1 MTRKNLVGI
10 LLALIAIWMVW
21 YWWPWFTPFI
31 LQHHHFSV
39 SALISEGQPPSRA
52 INEPNGMPTPAA
64 WLFLVLL
71 GATLLVVRGLVFKPS
86 KAHGSARN
94 ANRRDTRNYRARH
107 NSPRAYRAPRG
118 LAAILAPSAGA
129 LVSYRPGWLKPK
141 GEQQPLL
148 LGRYGF
154 STIALPQWLQ
164 QQNVLLT
171 AMIGSGKTF
180 GLIMRNLLRECGRR
194 SLFISDVKAE
204 LVRKCAGY
212 LSRFYEIWIF
222 SPLDASQSDGYNPL
236 MHIHSPQDAL
246 QFAQT
251 WASNTGGAPGEIK
264 GGDARFWMA
273 MVIRAINMTVLH
285 LRAAEPDAPFSRL
298 ADILSQH
305 TYEELRAVFANT
317 PSQIARREARQF
329 FDGLDRNDKIVAGLL
344 ADLGTRFQLFLND
357 DVRQTT
363 AHNTIDFVAMAER
376 PVALFLAI
384 PPRGAEMC
392 APLFAVFMSHM
403 YNEWEMRAERA
414 PGGVLPMKI
423 QCYLDEF
430 ANLGRIYNFKEHLTT
445 MRGMGIGL
453 IIVLQSF
460 SQLDELYGKPMR
472 NILQTNCGTH
482 LLLRGAGLEETRF
495 YSERI
500 GDTTV
505 QTTSTTT
512 RGSGLV
518 AEHTFT
524 TSETSRRLYKP
535 EELRTM
541 EQNKMLVLGSSA
553 PPIMVSTKSYE
564 RDRAVRHLA
573 DLPFVHVVIRPQPY
587 VPPTPRSSTAPRAA
601 VGGPGGAGKA
611 SGKQK
616 PKQPGPTIIVDADD
630 HSGLAPE

>member
-1 MTRKNLVGI
+1 MTRKNIALI
-10 LLALIAIWMVW
+10 LLALMAAWMVW
-21 YWWPWFTPFI
+21 YWWPWFIPFI
-31 LQHHHFSV
+31 VQHHRFSL
-39 SALISEGQPPSRA
+39 SALVLEKQDPSRA
-52 INEPNGMPTPAA
+52 INEPGGLPTPAA
-64 WLFLVLL
+64 WLMLALL
-71 GATLLVVRGLVFKPS
+71 AALGLTVHGLAVKPS
-86 KAHGSARN
+86 KAHGSAKN
-94 ANRRDTRNYRARH
+94 ATRRDTRHYRAR
-107 NSPRAYRAPRG
+107 NSRRAPRG
-118 LAAILAPSAGA
+118 LAALLAPAKSLAT
-129 LVSYRPGWLKPK
+129 YRPGWLAPK
-141 GEQQPLL
+141 EKEQRLL
-148 LGRYGF
+148 LGQYGL
-154 STIALPQWLQ
+154 STISLSQSLQ
-164 QQNVLLT
+164 QQNILLT

-212 LSRFYEIWIF
+212 LSRFYEVWVF
-222 SPLDASQSDGYNPL
+222 SPLNASQSDGYNPL
-236 MHIHSPQDAL
+236 MHIHNSQDAL
-246 QFAQT
+246 QFAQC
-251 WASNTGGAPGEIK
+251 WASNTGGGENK
-264 GGDARFWMA
+264 GADARFWMA

-329 FDGLDRNDKIVAGLL
+329 FDGLDRNDKIVAGMM
-344 ADLGTRFQLFLND
+344 ADLGTRFQLFLNED
-357 DVRQTT
+357 ARQTT

-392 APLFAVFMSHM
+392 APLFAIFMSHM

-414 PGGVLPMKI
+414 PGGVLPLKI
-423 QCYLDEF
+423 QCYMDEF

-445 MRGMGIGL
+445 MRHTGVGL

-460 SQLDELYGKPMR
+460 SQIDDLYGKPLR
-472 NILQTNCGTH
+472 NILQTNTGTH
-482 LLLRGAGLEETRF
+482 LLLRGAGLEETRY

-553 PPIMVSTKSYE
+553 HPMIVSTKSYE
-564 RDRAVRHLA
+564 NDRVVRHLA
-573 DLPFVHVVIRPQPY
+573 DLPFAHVVLRPEPY
-587 VPPTPRSSTAPRAA
+587 VPPTPSSSTAPRAA
-601 VGGPGGAGKA
+601 VGGGKA
-611 SGKQK
+611 SGKQQQK
-616 PKQPGPTIIVDADD
+616 KPGPTIIVDADD

>member
-1 MTRKNLVGI
+1 MTRKT
-10 LLALIAIWMVW
+10 LALILLTLMAGWFVW
-21 YWWPWFTPFI
+21 FWWPWFTPF
-31 LQHHHFSV
+31 LVQHHHFSL
-39 SALISEGQPPSRA
+39 SALILEKQDPSRA
-52 INEPNGMPTPAA
+52 INYPSGMLTPAG
-64 WLFLVLL
+64 WLILALM
-71 GATLLVVRGLVFKPS
+71 GALLLVVRGLVFKPS

-94 ANRRDTRNYRARH
+94 ASRRDTRNYRGHSRRTMRLPGLTTLLA
-107 NSPRAYRAPRG
+107 SVQVVTAYR
-118 LAAILAPSAGA
+118 PS
-129 LVSYRPGWLKPK
+129 WLKE
-141 GEQQPLL
+141 GEQRLL
-148 LGRYGF
+148 LGTYGL
-154 STIALPQWLQ
+154 STISLSQSLQ
-164 QQNVLLT
+164 QQNILLT

-204 LVRKCAGY
+204 LVRKTAGY
-212 LSRFYEIWIF
+212 LSRFYEVWVF
-222 SPLDASQSDGYNPL
+222 SPLDASRSDGYNPL
-236 MHIHSPQDAL
+236 KHIHNAQDAL

-251 WASNTGGAPGEIK
+251 WASNTGGGENK
-264 GGDARFWMA
+264 GADARFWMA

-305 TYEELRAVFANT
+305 TYEELRAVFDNS
-317 PSQIARREARQF
+317 PSQVARREARQF
-329 FDGLDRNDKIVAGLL
+329 FDGLDRNEKIIAGMM

-392 APLFAVFMSHM
+392 APLFACFMSHM
-403 YNEWEMRAERA
+403 WVEWEMRAERE
-414 PGGVLPMKI
+414 PGGVLPVKV
-423 QCYLDEF
+423 QCYMDEF

-445 MRGMGIGL
+445 MRHTGVGL

-460 SQLDELYGKPMR
+460 SQIDDLYGKPVR
-472 NILQTNCGTH
+472 NILQTNTGTH
-482 LLLRGAGLEETRF
+482 LLLRGAGLEETRY

-505 QTTSTTT
+505 KTTSTTT

-524 TSETSRRLYKP
+524 TSETRRRLYTP

-564 RDRAVRHLA
+564 QDRAVRNLA
-573 DLPFVHVVIRPQPY
+573 DLPFTHVVVRPQPY
-587 VPPTPRSSTAPRAA
+587 VPPAAPGGSTAPHAA
-601 VGGPGGAGKA
+601 VGG
-611 SGKQK
+611 GKQQ

-630 HSGLAPE
+630 DSGLAPE